1 MRRTLEACHFLGRTT
16 LSSRTVGSALLA
28 AFSVTTLVVAACGS
42 EPPVSDPAGATDALG
57 VLEPIPATALP
68 GAPADPVELDA
79 DAISVGAVDVAGLA
93 SLLDD
98 AGFVGGTERL
108 FSRALPG
115 RRRTLARALVFET
128 ARGAR
133 LYLRWLA
140 SHIEDVI
147 GEAELGLALA
157 PVESLFVHEPNPCC
171 HNETRIILAMWQ
183 DGATVLTLEIGGQ
196 SARADAVT
204 ELAMRLDAAV

>member
-1 MRRTLEACHFLGRTT
+1 VGR
-16 LSSRTVGSALLA
+16 RTVGFALGAALSVTALL
-28 AFSVTTLVVAACGS
+28 VAACGS
-42 EPPVSDPAGATDALG
+42 EPPVSDPAGATGPVG

-79 DAISVGAVDVAGLA
+79 AAISVDAVDVAGLA
-93 SLLDD
+93 SLLED

-115 RRRTLARALVFET
+115 RRRTLARVLVFET
-128 ARGAR
+128 PRGAQ

-140 SHIEDVI
+140 SHVEDVI
-147 GEAELGLALA
+147 GDAELDIAPA

-171 HNETRIILAMWQ
+171 HNETRIFLAMWH

-196 SARADAVT
+196 SARAGAVT
-204 ELAMRLDAAV
+204 ELASQLDAAV